1 MPRRVAQANAWIREA
16 SDQSRMN
23 VQDGTGMADAQ
34 YAVGAFYY
42 AGLGVP
48 QDYIR
53 AYFWFSLAVVH
64 WPKLDKGAYDGL
76 IYSRDSAAAK
86 LTPQQLAYSQKL
98 VSEWRAK

>member
-1 MPRRVAQANAWIREA
+1 MPRRVAQANAWIR
-16 SDQSRMN
+16 MN
-23 VQDGTGMADAQ
+23 VQDGTVMADAQ
-34 YAVGAFYY
+34 YALGAFYY

-53 AYFWFSLAVVH
+53 AYLWFSLAVAH
-64 WPKLDKGAYDGL
+64 WPTSDKGAYDGL

>member
-34 YAVGAFYY
+34 YALGAFYN

-53 AYFWFSLAVVH
+53 AYFWFSLAVAH
-64 WPKLDKGAYDGL
+64 WPSANCPAPRAH
-76 IYSRDSAAAK
+76 SPRDRWHGFFFLK
-86 LTPQQLAYSQKL
+86 I
-98 VSEWRAK
+98 

>member
-34 YAVGAFYY
+34 YALGAFYY

-53 AYFWFSLAVVH
+53 AYFWFSLA
-64 WPKLDKGAYDGL
+64 
-76 IYSRDSAAAK
+76 SRTGPRRTKASMTD
-86 LTPQQLAYSQKL
+86 
-98 VSEWRAK
+98 